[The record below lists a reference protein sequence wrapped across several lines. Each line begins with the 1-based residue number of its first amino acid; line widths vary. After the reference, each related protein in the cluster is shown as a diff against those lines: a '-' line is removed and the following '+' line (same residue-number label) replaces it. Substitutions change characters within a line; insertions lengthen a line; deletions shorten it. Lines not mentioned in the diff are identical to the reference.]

1 MDLIPVRRRSIPDD
15 VFDQLLGRMVDGS
28 VTPGESLLSER
39 RMAEA
44 LGVSRPAVREAL
56 NRIAAMGL
64 VDIRQ
69 GGATVVNDLRR
80 RGGLDLLPRLLVR
93 GGEID
98 PAVARSILEARLWTG
113 PKVAELAA
121 RRAPKD
127 TIDALGAVVDEL
139 DVDDDPVRR
148 QRVALDFWDLVVD
161 GADSITFRLMFN
173 TLRASYEPMLDA
185 LAVVMAAEVSETE
198 RYRAIVD
205 AIRRGDPEETF
216 AAAHA
221 LLEPATTLLDST
233 LEAARDLP
241 EEDS

>member
-1 MDLIPVRRRSIPDD
+1 MDLTPVRRRSIPDD
-15 VFDQLLGRMVDGS
+15 VFDQLLDS
-28 VTPGESLLSER
+28 VVGGGVAPGETLLSER

-56 NRIAAMGL
+56 NRISAMGL
-64 VDIRQ
+64 VDVRQ

-93 GGEID
+93 GGQID
-98 PAVARSILEARLWTG
+98 VAVARSILEARLWNG

-121 RRAPKD
+121 RRAPDD
-127 TIDALGAVVDEL
+127 TAPALDALVDAL
-139 DVDDDPVRR
+139 SADDDPVRR
-148 QRVALDFWDLVVD
+148 QRVALDFWDLIVD

-173 TLRASYEPMLDA
+173 TLRASYEPMVDA
-185 LAVVMAAEVSETE
+185 LAAVMAAEVNECD

-205 AIRRGDPEETF
+205 AIRRHDPEGAF

-221 LLEPATTLLDST
+221 LLEPATTLLDGV
-233 LEAARDLP
+233 LAAARDSS
-241 EEDS
+241 EEDT

>member
-1 MDLIPVRRRSIPDD
+1 MDLTPVRRRSITDD
-15 VFDQLLGRMVDGS
+15 VVDRLLNGVVDGS
-28 VTPGESLLSER
+28 MPPGETLLSER

-98 PAVARSILEARLWTG
+98 IAVARSILEARLWNG

-121 RRAPKD
+121 RRAPSG
-127 TIDALGAVVDEL
+127 TADALFAVVDRL
-139 DVDDDPVRR
+139 ASDDDPVRR
-148 QRVALDFWDLVVD
+148 QRVALDFWDVVVD
-161 GADSITFRLMFN
+161 GADSITFQLMFN
-173 TLRASYEPMLDA
+173 TLRTSYEPMLDA
-185 LAVVMAAEVSETE
+185 LAVVMAAEVSEVE
-198 RYRAIVD
+198 RYRAIAG
-205 AIRRGDPEETF
+205 AIRRGDPDDAF
-216 AAAHA
+216 AAAHT
-221 LLEPATTLLDST
+221 LLEPATTLLDAA
-233 LEAARDLP
+233 LAAARTAS

>member
-1 MDLIPVRRRSIPDD
+1 MDLTPVQRRSIPDN
-15 VFDQLLGRMVDGS
+15 VFEQLLGGLVDGG
-28 VTPGESLLSER
+28 VAPGETLLSER

-56 NRIAAMGL
+56 GRIAAMGL

-93 GGEID
+93 SGEID
-98 PAVARSILEARLWTG
+98 PAVAHSILEARLWNG

-121 RRAPKD
+121 QRAPES
-127 TIDALGAVVDEL
+127 TADALDSAVDALAVA
-139 DVDDDPVRR
+139 DDPVAR
-148 QRVALDFWDLVVD
+148 QRIALDFWDLVVD

-173 TLRASYEPMLDA
+173 TLRTAYEPMLDA
-185 LAVVMAAEVSETE
+185 LAVVMAAEVNESD
-198 RYRAIVD
+198 RYRAIVE
-205 AIRRGDPEETF
+205 AVRRREPDGAY

-221 LLEPATTLLDST
+221 LLEPATTLLGEA
-233 LEAARDLP
+233 LAAARDAP
-241 EEDS
+241 VEEL

>member
-1 MDLIPVRRRSIPDD
+1 MDLTPVRRRSIPDD
-15 VFDQLLGRMVDGS
+15 VFEQLLDS
-28 VTPGESLLSER
+28 VVGGGVAPGETLLSER

-64 VDIRQ
+64 VDVRQ

-93 GGEID
+93 RGEID
-98 PAVARSILEARLWTG
+98 LAVARSILEARLWNG

-121 RRAPKD
+121 QRAPD
-127 TIDALGAVVDEL
+127 ETADALDDVVATL
-139 DVDDDPVRR
+139 AADDDPVRR
-148 QRVALDFWDLVVD
+148 QRIALDFWDLLVD
-161 GADSITFRLMFN
+161 AADSITFRLMFN

-185 LAVVMAAEVSETE
+185 LAVVMAAEVSETD

-205 AIRRGDPEETF
+205 AVRRRDPQGAFT
-216 AAAHA
+216 AAHA
-221 LLEPATTLLDST
+221 LLEPATTLLDGALT
-233 LEAARDLP
+233 AARDTQ
-241 EEDS
+241 EEA

>member
-1 MDLIPVRRRSIPDD
+1 MDLTPVRRRSIPDD
-15 VFDQLLGRMVDGS
+15 VVDQLLDRVIGGGVA
-28 VTPGESLLSER
+28 PGETLLSER

-56 NRIAAMGL
+56 NRIASMGL
-64 VDIRQ
+64 VDVRQ

-98 PAVARSILEARLWTG
+98 PAVAHSILEARLWNG

-121 RRAPKD
+121 QRAPEG
-127 TIDALGAVVDEL
+127 TADALGDTVDAL
-139 DVDDDPVRR
+139 AATDDPVVR
-148 QRVALDFWDLVVD
+148 QRIALDFWDLVVD

-173 TLRASYEPMLDA
+173 TLRAAYEPMLDA
-185 LAVVMAAEVSETE
+185 LAVVMAAEVNESES
-198 RYRAIVD
+198 YRAIAD
-205 AIRRGDPEETF
+205 AVRRRDPEGAF

-221 LLEPATTLLDST
+221 LLEPATTLLGGA
-233 LEAARDLP
+233 LAAARDAS
-241 EEDS
+241 EEDT

>member
-1 MDLIPVRRRSIPDD
+1 MDLTPVRRRSIPDD
-15 VFDQLLGRMVDGS
+15 VFEQLVDG
-28 VTPGESLLSER
+28 VVGGGLAPGETLLSER

-64 VDIRQ
+64 VDVRQ

-93 GGEID
+93 RGEID
-98 PAVARSILEARLWTG
+98 LAVARSILEARLWNG

-121 RRAPKD
+121 QRAPESAAAALD
-127 TIDALGAVVDEL
+127 AAVDALAAA
-139 DVDDDPVRR
+139 DDPVVR
-148 QRVALDFWDLVVD
+148 QRIALDFWDLVVD

-185 LAVVMAAEVSETE
+185 LAVVMAAEVNEID

-205 AIRRGDPEETF
+205 AVRRRDPEGAF

-221 LLEPATTLLDST
+221 LLQPATTLLDGA
-233 LEAARDLP
+233 LAAARDMS
-241 EEDS
+241 EEDT

>member
-1 MDLIPVRRRSIPDD
+1 MDLTPVRRRSIPDD
-15 VFDQLLGRMVDGS
+15 VVDQLLDRVIGGG
-28 VTPGESLLSER
+28 VTPGETLLSER

-56 NRIAAMGL
+56 NRIASMGL
-64 VDIRQ
+64 VDVRQ

-98 PAVARSILEARLWTG
+98 PGVAHSILEARLWNG

-121 RRAPKD
+121 QRAPESTVD
-127 TIDALGAVVDEL
+127 ALAAVVDALGTA
-139 DVDDDPVRR
+139 DDPVVR
-148 QRVALDFWDLVVD
+148 QRLALDFWDLVVD

-173 TLRASYEPMLDA
+173 TLRTAYEPMLDA
-185 LAVVMAAEVSETE
+185 LAVVMGVEVNECD

-205 AIRRGDPEETF
+205 AIRRRDPEGAF

-221 LLEPATTLLDST
+221 LLEPATTLLDGV
-233 LEAARDLP
+233 LAAARDSS
-241 EEDS
+241 EEDT

>member
-1 MDLIPVRRRSIPDD
+1 MDLTPVQRRSIPDD
-15 VFDQLLGRMVDGS
+15 VFEQLLGSVVDGS
-28 VTPGESLLSER
+28 VAPGETLLSER

-64 VDIRQ
+64 VDVRQ
-69 GGATVVNDLRR
+69 GGSTVVNDLRR

-98 PAVARSILEARLWTG
+98 PAVAHSILEARLWNG

-121 RRAPKD
+121 QRAPAA
-127 TIDALGAVVDEL
+127 IGDALDEIVDAL
-139 DVDDDPVRR
+139 AGTDDSVIR
-148 QRVALDFWDLVVD
+148 QRIALDFWDLVVD

-173 TLRASYEPMLDA
+173 TLRTAYDPMLDA
-185 LAVVMAAEVSETE
+185 LAVVMAAEVNESG
-198 RYRAIVD
+198 RYRSVVE
-205 AIRRGDPEETF
+205 AIRRRDPDGAF

-221 LLEPATTLLDST
+221 LLEPATTLLDGV
-233 LEAARDLP
+233 LAAARDLS
-241 EEDS
+241 EEDT